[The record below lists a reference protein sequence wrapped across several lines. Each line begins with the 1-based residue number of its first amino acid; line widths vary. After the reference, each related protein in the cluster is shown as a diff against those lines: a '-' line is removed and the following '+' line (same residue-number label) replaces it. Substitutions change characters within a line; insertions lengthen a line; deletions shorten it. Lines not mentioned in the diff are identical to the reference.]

1 MTDVIFYLVC
11 AGAMTLGW
19 WKILG
24 IVKKE
29 RDKYRTRWQEA
40 LTLLRDDQVLLESN
54 QRIFDDLLLEGA
66 LQDICGP
73 DEDITDLVAKIQRER
88 TSVIEQ
94 ERKVFYSRMD
104 ADAQRRAMNRV
115 VTQQLYRYDR
125 PQYGGEHGA
134 VVYYE
139 GNTSPFPSG

>member
-1 MTDVIFYLVC
+1 
-11 AGAMTLGW
+11 MTLGW

-73 DEDITDLVAKIQRER
+73 DEDITDLVAKVRKERE
-88 TSVIEQ
+88 SVVEQ
-94 ERKVFYSRMD
+94 QRKVLYSRMD
-104 ADAQRRAMNRV
+104 ADAQRRAMNRDV
-115 VTQQLYRYDR
+115 VKSI
-125 PQYGGEHGA
+125 YGPRQISDAPGHI
-134 VVYYE
+134 VYYE
-139 GNTSPFPSG
+139 GNTSPRR